1 MNELMRVRQ
10 VSLELGQALKLPQ
23 EMLDS
28 IKGSTAKVQLMRV
41 IAGFLKTEDPI
52 PTWGRLIEALRSVK
66 HPKLANKLE
75 RKYCTP
81 TAAKG

>member
-1 MNELMRVRQ
+1 MNVRQ
-10 VSLELGQALKLPQ
+10 VSLELGQVLKLPQ

-28 IKGSTAKVQLMRV
+28 IKGNTAKVQLMRV
-41 IAGFLKTEDPI
+41 IAGFLETEDPT
-52 PTWGRLIEALRSVK
+52 PTWGCLIEALHLVKRS
-66 HPKLANKLE
+66 KLANKLG